1 MDALIIVDVQHDF
14 LPGGTLAVQKGDE
27 VIPVIN
33 ELIPRFEHVIAT
45 QDWHP
50 ADHLSFASQHQGR
63 SIGDVI
69 MLRGLEQVLW
79 PDHCVQGTKGAS
91 FALDLPERAVVFR
104 KGTQRHIDS
113 YSGFFDNGHLADTG
127 LERYLRAK
135 GVDQL
140 FITGLAT
147 DYCVKFTALDAISSG
162 FKTVV
167 ISDATR
173 AVDLREGDGA
183 AALAELKQRG
193 ALISSF
199 AECVG

>member
-1 MDALIIVDVQHDF
+1 MLS
-14 LPGGTLAVQKGDE
+14 LPLSAKRSSKPQG
-27 VIPVIN
+27 
-33 ELIPRFEHVIAT
+33 
-45 QDWHP
+45 
-50 ADHLSFASQHQGR
+50 HL
-63 SIGDVI
+63 
-69 MLRGLEQVLW
+69 
-79 PDHCVQGTKGAS
+79 P
-91 FALDLPERAVVFR
+91 PEAVV
-104 KGTQRHIDS
+104 GDS